1 MGLLK
6 KNFGENLGVSQ
17 DKTPAHGGRFEI
29 FLI

>member
-1 MGLLK
+1 MRIFER
-6 KNFGENLGVSQ
+6 NFGEKLGVSQ